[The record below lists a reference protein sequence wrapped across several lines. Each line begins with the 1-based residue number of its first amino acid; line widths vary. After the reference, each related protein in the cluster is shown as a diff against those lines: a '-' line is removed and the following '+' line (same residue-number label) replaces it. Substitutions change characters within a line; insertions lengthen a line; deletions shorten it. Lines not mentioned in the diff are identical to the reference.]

1 MQKSIIVIGIIA
13 LIAILAFAALGSQ
26 NQNTSQ
32 NESTSFKWHTDLDS
46 ALDEAKKTNKPIFVD
61 FYTAWCYYC
70 KQLDET
76 TLSDQQVQEKLSKTY
91 VVAKIDADKYP
102 DIASEYKIYGYPTLL
117 FLDSNGREIKRI
129 EGYVDS
135 NTLLNQL

>member
-1 MQKSIIVIGIIA
+1 MQRSTVLIGIIVLVA
-13 LIAILAFAALGSQ
+13 IIAYAALGSQ

-32 NESTSFKWHTDLDS
+32 NESTNLNWHADLNS
-46 ALDEAKKTNKPIFVD
+46 ALNEANQTNKPVFID
-61 FYTAWCYYC
+61 FYTTWCTYC

-76 TLSDQQVQEKLSKTY
+76 TLSDSRVQEKLSKNY

-102 DIASEYKIYGYPTLL
+102 DIASNYKIYGYPTLL
-117 FLDSNGREIKRI
+117 VLDSNGVEIKRI